1 MERVEGP
8 DLLSHIQSQP
18 AGALPEPAARR
29 LFAQLL
35 CAVRHAHLRGYLH
48 CDLKPQNVRLTADCE
63 YAVLVDWGLARHV
76 LRQPAIITQV
86 RPGGCAAG
94 RGSAALAAPFTPP
107 ALFTGRCA
115 GIPLSPTLAF
125 LRPSADSPSA
135 FRVLPS
141 MPPPSSSLA
150 IRPTSRGV
158 APASALP
165 ATCGCAPPTLHAC
178 DMPPLQSLPTAA
190 FHDGGT

>member
-29 LFAQLL
+29 MFAQLL

-63 YAVLVDWGLARHV
+63 SAVLVDWGLARHV

-86 RPGGCAAG
+86 RRGVCAAG
-94 RGSAALAAPFTPP
+94 RGSAALAAPFTPRP
-107 ALFTGRCA
+107 FSHGGVQA
-115 GIPLSPTLAF
+115 SPF
-125 LRPSADSPSA
+125 
-135 FRVLPS
+135 
-141 MPPPSSSLA
+141 PPP
-150 IRPTSRGV
+150 
-158 APASALP
+158 
-165 ATCGCAPPTLHAC
+165 
-178 DMPPLQSLPTAA
+178 PL
-190 FHDGGT
+190 G